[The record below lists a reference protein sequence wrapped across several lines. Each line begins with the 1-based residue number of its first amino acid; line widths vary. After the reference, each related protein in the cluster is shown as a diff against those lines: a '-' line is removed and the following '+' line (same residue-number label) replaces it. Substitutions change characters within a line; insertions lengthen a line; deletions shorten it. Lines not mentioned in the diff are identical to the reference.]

1 MDTEKIF
8 YGIARKKKR
17 RFPYRLFWAAAVV
30 AAGFVFLKFGLFTAA
45 PLWESDEVSRELV
58 VRNTESRWIS
68 TKKGYLFLVR
78 GEVMNQGDAP
88 VSHVKLKSVFHVSGR
103 GLGVQE
109 FYCGNTLSVRDLK
122 NADVDFLLE
131 KLGRKGGDDLS
142 VFADAPASANFDVK
156 PGNAV
161 PFYSFYLSGNKI
173 LGIRYEIEILDFE
186 VVRDE

>member
-1 MDTEKIF
+1 MDAEKIF

-17 RFPYRLFWAAAVV
+17 KSPSRLLWAVLVVV
-30 AAGFVFLKFGLFTAA
+30 AGFALVRFGLFADG
-45 PLWESDEVSRELV
+45 PLWESEEASRELV

-68 TKKGYLFLVR
+68 TKKGYLFFVR

-88 VSHVKLKSVFHVSGR
+88 VSYVKIRSSFNVSGQN
-103 GLGVQE
+103 LGVQE

-122 NADVDFLLE
+122 NADVDYLLG
-131 KLGRKGGDDLS
+131 KLARKDGDDLS

-161 PFYSFYLSGNKI
+161 AFYTFHLSGSKI
-173 LGIRYEIEILDFE
+173 LGIKYEIEILDFE
-186 VVRDE
+186 VMRGE

>member
-1 MDTEKIF
+1 MDAEKIF
-8 YGIARKKKR
+8 YGIARKKRR
-17 RFPYRLFWAAAVV
+17 RFPSRLFLAAAVV
-30 AAGFVFLKFGLFTAA
+30 AAGFVLLRFGFFADA
-45 PLWESDEVSRELV
+45 PFWKSDEVSRELV

-88 VSHVKLKSVFHVSGR
+88 VSYVKLKSVFHVSGR

-109 FYCGNTLSVRDLK
+109 LYCGNTLSARDLK
-122 NADVDFLLE
+122 NADVDYLLG
-131 KLGRKGGDDLS
+131 KLGRKGGDDLA
-142 VFADAPASANFDVK
+142 VFADAPASANLDVQ

-186 VVRDE
+186 VGRGE